1 MIPYADN
8 QLIKDL
14 DNVKKVLLSDYL
26 TQGPEVKNL
35 KRNPIL
41 LKC

>member
-1 MIPYADN
+1 MIPYSRQSIN
-8 QLIKDL
+8 KKDL

-35 KRNPIL
+35 KRKSNL
-41 LKC
+41 T